1 MLITGKIV
9 IVDDEDMVIKTLKT
23 LLKIEGFSNVNIF
36 NDPSLALEFI
46 EKNPCELI
54 ISDFIMPKMNGIEF
68 LSKAKKIH
76 PDTTQILL
84 TGYADKENAIRA
96 INELGIFKYIEK
108 PWGNDDIILNIK
120 NGIERTRLKEQLKNK
135 IEELEIA
142 NKKLNEYSK
151 SLEEKVEE
159 RTKDLNISNIKL
171 NTILENLA
179 DALILFDSNNRI
191 VQAQKLFCTN
201 KNDELKGKNF
211 FELIINEKNKKFQ
224 KDEKTLRDYTI
235 IDYRNN
241 RKIPVEINLANVV
254 LNDEENTIALIR
266 DITFQK
272 ENERL
277 RDDFIATLTHR
288 CLLQLML

>member
-23 LLKIEGFSNVNIF
+23 LLKIEGFSNVDIF
-36 NDPSLALEFI
+36 NNPDDALKFI
-46 EKNPCELI
+46 ENNPVDLI

-151 SLEEKVEE
+151 TLEDKVEE
-159 RTKDLNISNIKL
+159 RTRDLNVSNIKL
-171 NTILENLA
+171 NTIIENLS
-179 DALILFDSNNRI
+179 DALILFNSNNKI
-191 VQAQKLFCTN
+191 VQVNGQAKKLFCAN
-201 KNDELKGKNF
+201 ENDELKGKNF
-211 FELIINEKNKKFQ
+211 FEIIINEKDKKL
-224 KDEKTLRDYTI
+224 KKGETVLRDFY
-235 IDYRNN
+235 
-241 RKIPVEINLANVV
+241 L
-254 LNDEENTIALIR
+254 
-266 DITFQK
+266 F
-272 ENERL
+272 
-277 RDDFIATLTHR
+277 H
-288 CLLQLML
+288 

>member
-1 MLITGKIV
+1 ML
-9 IVDDEDMVIKTLKT
+9 
-23 LLKIEGFSNVNIF
+23 
-36 NDPSLALEFI
+36 P
-46 EKNPCELI
+46 
-54 ISDFIMPKMNGIEF
+54 
-68 LSKAKKIH
+68 
-76 PDTTQILL
+76 IL
-84 TGYADKENAIRA
+84 
-96 INELGIFKYIEK
+96 EK

-191 VQAQKLFCTN
+191 VQANEQAKKLFCTN

-277 RDDFIATLTHR
+277 RDDFIATLTHDLR
-288 CLLQLML
+288 TPLLASINALDFTLNGELGNVSDELKELLSVMKKSSEDMLGLVDRKSVV

>member
-151 SLEEKVEE
+151 
-159 RTKDLNISNIKL
+159 
-171 NTILENLA
+171 
-179 DALILFDSNNRI
+179 
-191 VQAQKLFCTN
+191 
-201 KNDELKGKNF
+201 
-211 FELIINEKNKKFQ
+211 
-224 KDEKTLRDYTI
+224 
-235 IDYRNN
+235 
-241 RKIPVEINLANVV
+241 VV
-254 LNDEENTIALIR
+254 L
-266 DITFQK
+266 F
-272 ENERL
+272 
-277 RDDFIATLTHR
+277 
-288 CLLQLML
+288 LLCFVCFDKY